1 MKTVLITGA
10 SRGIGK
16 ATAKLFAEKGY
27 NVLIHFNNSCDAASD
42 LVENIRNNGRSCEA
56 FRADLS
62 VTSEVAALA
71 DYAQKIGIDVLVNN
85 AGVSLVGL
93 YQCLT
98 AEAAEK
104 LMRVDLYAPMELTK
118 LILPSMIGKKS
129 GSIVNV
135 SSMWGQVGASTEVH
149 YSAAKAGLIG
159 FTKALAKEVALS
171 GIRVNCVCPGVID
184 TDMNSNLSAEDMK
197 ALAEEIPMGR
207 IGTAEEVA
215 ECIFFLADSA
225 AYVTGQIL
233 SPNGGLVM

>member
-1 MKTVLITGA
+1 
-10 SRGIGK
+10 
-16 ATAKLFAEKGY
+16 
-27 NVLIHFNNSCDAASD
+27 
-42 LVENIRNNGRSCEA
+42 
-56 FRADLS
+56 
-62 VTSEVAALA
+62 
-71 DYAQKIGIDVLVNN
+71 
-85 AGVSLVGL
+85 
-93 YQCLT
+93 
-98 AEAAEK
+98 
-104 LMRVDLYAPMELTK
+104 
-118 LILPSMIGKKS
+118 MIGKKS

>member
-27 NVLIHFNNSCDAASD
+27 NVLIHFNNSCDAAFD
-42 LVENIRNNGRSCEA
+42 LIENIRNSGGSCEA

-62 VTSEVAALA
+62 VASEVAALA
-71 DYAQKIGIDVLVNN
+71 DYALKIGIDVLVNN

-93 YQCLT
+93 YQCVT

>member
-27 NVLIHFNNSCDAASD
+27 NVLIHFNNSCDAAFD

-62 VTSEVAALA
+62 VASEVAALA
-71 DYAQKIGIDVLVNN
+71 DYALKIGIDVLVNN

-93 YQCLT
+93 YQCVT